1 MLMLLLEGELSTNRI
16 FFFFFFLLVSPTD
29 IRMFLSLDALGVAHE
44 RHCASNV
51 EPD

>member
-1 MLMLLLEGELSTNRI
+1 MLMLLLEGELNSNRI
-16 FFFFFFLLVSPTD
+16 FFLLVSPTD
-29 IRMFLSLDALGVAHE
+29 IRMLRSLEALGVAHE